1 MLTVGQKLWFVPSY
15 NVRPYEVE
23 IKKIGR
29 KWAHT
34 ERNFQT
40 LRIDIETMRP
50 HENDGSG
57 QCYLSQQHYEDY
69 QAREKAWREF
79 TSAVDKQK
87 WRCPDG
93 VTVEKIMEIR
103 NLLGI

>member
-15 NVRPYEVE
+15 NPRPYEVE
-23 IKKIGR
+23 VKKVGR

-40 LRIDIETMRP
+40 MRIDVKTMRP

-57 QCYLSQQHYEDY
+57 QCYLSQQHYEGY
-69 QAREKAWREF
+69 LAKEKAWREF
-79 TSAVDKQK
+79 AQVIEKWR
-87 WRCPDG
+87 WRCPES
-93 VTVEKIMEIR
+93 VTVEKIMEVR
-103 NLLGI
+103 NLLGL